1 MATFRTVWSRVCTSI
16 QIHVDIVKVVVC
28 YLVHLDL
35 IDRGSIILQTSF
47 DRRVFS
53 CRGLKQISESFSV
66 IEADTGGR
74 FNSVS
79 HEPSALRLVPR
90 NPPPTANFCKKDAD
104 VLLYLS
110 GVLAWCCWFC
120 SASLCSHE
128 CRPSTCGVLSAV
140 PSESSPFWPGSPAV
154 GGCTSPPTPAG
165 GAVRPGR

>member
-90 NPPPTANFCKKDAD
+90 NPPATANFCKKT
-104 VLLYLS
+104 LMF
-110 GVLAWCCWFC
+110 CCI
-120 SASLCSHE
+120 SQE
-128 CRPSTCGVLSAV
+128 
-140 PSESSPFWPGSPAV
+140 FWPGAAGSALRLSAATSVGRQPAAFHRLCRQRV
-154 GGCTSPPTPAG
+154 HLSGPEARLW
-165 GAVRPGR
+165 GAAHHHRRLLGAL